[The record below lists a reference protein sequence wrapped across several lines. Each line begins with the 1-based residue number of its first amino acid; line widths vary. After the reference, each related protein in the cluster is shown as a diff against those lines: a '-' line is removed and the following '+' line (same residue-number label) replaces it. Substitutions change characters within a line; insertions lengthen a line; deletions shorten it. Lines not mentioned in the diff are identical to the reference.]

1 MKRSVRERVY
11 LTPDEAAHL
20 ARLAEREG
28 MSRSNYLGR
37 VVRLAMADHHEGE
50 TDPPGGKIAEPVL
63 VMVR

>member
-28 MSRSNYLGR
+28 MSRSSYLGR
-37 VVRLAMADHHEGE
+37 VVRLAMATVSTEHWPNRD
-50 TDPPGGKIAEPVL
+50 KEP
-63 VMVR
+63 R